1 MARKSIQKGRSN
13 KQQTRVEII
22 LEPVEIP
29 DPEALRK
36 AFAMIF
42 RKRLQQ
48 PTSEESGT
56 PLWIQGQENPN
67 RV

>member
-1 MARKSIQKGRSN
+1 MARKSTRRGRSS

-22 LEPVEIP
+22 WEPVENP

-42 RKRLQQ
+42 RKRPQQ

-56 PLWIQGQENPN
+56 PGAEE
-67 RV
+67 